1 MKKILLGALKLSG
14 IRLAFDIICI
24 VFLVAFTWLIGLKNG
39 FIIYSVCCTLLYML
53 WVFSNSSRNGEIDKH
68 VNNKRLYY
76 GFAEG
81 ILSETVTVILLAAVF
96 FSGDAFVGMDI
107 VYAVWNAP
115 YFGFLIPN
123 GQILTNSSV
132 NIMYLLIIFIVPVV
146 NGVAYLMG
154 WNRAEVL
161 GADK

>member
-1 MKKILLGALKLSG
+1 
-14 IRLAFDIICI
+14 
-24 VFLVAFTWLIGLKNG
+24 
-39 FIIYSVCCTLLYML
+39 ML

-81 ILSETVTVILLAAVF
+81 ILSETVTVILLAAVL

-115 YFGFLIPN
+115 YFGFLIPS

-132 NIMYLLIIFIVPVV
+132 NIMYLLIVPVV
-146 NGVAYLMG
+146 NGVAYLVG

>member
-1 MKKILLGALKLSG
+1 
-14 IRLAFDIICI
+14 
-24 VFLVAFTWLIGLKNG
+24 
-39 FIIYSVCCTLLYML
+39 
-53 WVFSNSSRNGEIDKH
+53 
-68 VNNKRLYY
+68 
-76 GFAEG
+76 
-81 ILSETVTVILLAAVF
+81 
-96 FSGDAFVGMDI
+96 MDI

-115 YFGFLIPN
+115 YFGFLIPS

-146 NGVAYLMG
+146 NGVAYLVG